1 MIRDAEWCMCTSSCA
16 WHSVP
21 VSGARAGQE
30 IALRI
35 RSVSAASS
43 GLIRGSTRFAR
54 RCANGE
60 ARRRLRVDRRT
71 RLERRRLGG
80 LLFSDIP
87 NNSIMFWKEGASSP
101 TCSWTSPATRATP
114 FTGGEPGTNGLAIDS
129 KGRLVMCCHGDRQ
142 VVRIEEVSLERTV
155 LASKY
160 RGQRLN
166 SPNDLVFKSNG
177 DLYFTDPPYGLP
189 KGADDPGR
197 ELDFCGVY
205 RLFQGG
211 ELTLLTEEMTRPNGI
226 AFSPDEK
233 TLYVAN
239 PTPTRPI
246 WKAFPVKDDGTLG
259 EGQGLLRRH
268 QMGRKTAG
276 PARRHEGRPGRQHVR
291 DRPRRRFRLPPGRHA
306 PRHASTPAKRPPTA
320 ASATTARRS
329 ISAPTCTSAGFGWR
343 PRAWGSKFRAVV

>member
-1 MIRDAEWCMCTSSCA
+1 MTLAPSFALAQAKKTSPAADPFGRVERLDPRFDKICPDGTQMEKLDAGFA
-16 WHSVP
+16 WTEGP
-21 VSGARAGQE
+21 VWA
-30 IALRI
+30 
-35 RSVSAASS
+35 
-43 GLIRGSTRFAR
+43 
-54 RCANGE
+54 
-60 ARRRLRVDRRT
+60 
-71 RLERRRLGG
+71 RRLGG

-87 NNSIMFWKEGASSP
+87 NNSIMFWKEGLKQSNVFLDKSGY
-101 TCSWTSPATRATP
+101 TGSNP
-114 FTGGEPGTNGLAIDS
+114 FTGSEPGTNGLAIDS

-160 RGQRLN
+160 RGRRLN

-233 TLYVAN
+233 TLYVAQSD
-239 PTPTRPI
+239 PHAAI
-246 WKAFPVKDDGTLG
+246 WKAFPVKDDGSLG
-259 EGQGLLRRH
+259 EGKVFYDATKWVGKRPGLPDGMKVDQDGNIFATGPGGVLVFDPDGTLL
-268 QMGRKTAG
+268 GRFDTGEKTANCG
-276 PARRHEGRPGRQHVR
+276 WGDDGSTLYICADMYICRI
-291 DRPRRRFRLPPGRHA
+291 RL
-306 PRHASTPAKRPPTA
+306 
-320 ASATTARRS
+320 ATKGL
-329 ISAPTCTSAGFGWR
+329 GF
-343 PRAWGSKFRAVV
+343 